1 MPFMR
6 INNREMY
13 YEDHGKGEAILL
25 LHHGFASSAMWKGIY
40 HDFLAEGYRVV
51 MVDRRGYGH
60 SEPGEGFDRFYESD
74 EFCAESV
81 EDLAELSDRL
91 NLDKIHV
98 VGQCEG
104 GVLGLIFAA
113 RFRDQVKSAVVASTL
128 CHTEKTMVEFN
139 AEKFP
144 KSFFELD
151 APIREKMIEWH
162 GVERAESFYEMART
176 KGGAYGVGTFDL
188 RPLLPAAPC
197 PTLILY
203 PDRSALF
210 EVEQAVDFYR
220 GLPDG
225 ELAVIP
231 RCGHNTYD
239 QRPEDY
245 KRLVLDF
252 LKRVEHRGARDK
264 EDFSMTCLAA
274 SVSGQ

>member
-6 INNREMY
+6 VNNREMY
-13 YEDHGKGEAILL
+13 YEDHGKGETILL

-40 HDFLAEGYRVV
+40 PDFVAAGYRVV
-51 MVDRRGYGH
+51 MVDRRGYGR
-60 SEPGEGFDRFYESD
+60 SEPGDDFDRFYVSE

-81 EDLAELSDRL
+81 EDLAILNDQL
-91 NLDKIHV
+91 NLEDMHV

-104 GVLGLIFAA
+104 GVLALIFAA
-113 RFRDQVKSAVVASTL
+113 RFRDHVKSTVVASTL
-128 CHTEKTMVEFN
+128 CHTDRTLVEFN

-151 APIREKMIEWH
+151 APIREKMLEWH
-162 GVERAESFYEMART
+162 GLERAESFYEMART

-188 RPLLPAAPC
+188 RPLLPAVPC
-197 PTLILY
+197 RTLILY

-210 EVEQAVDFYR
+210 EVEQAIDFYR
-220 GLPDG
+220 GLPNG
-225 ELAVIP
+225 ELAIIP

-245 KRLVLDF
+245 KRLVMDF
-252 LKRVEHRGARDK
+252 LKRVESSGRGGK
-264 EDFSMTCLAA
+264 EDFSMTCVA
-274 SVSGQ
+274 GPENR